1 MERVADHG
9 GMLSL
14 EFAELNPIYDV
25 RNQSAEVGVELLL
38 SALGKR
44 ILYGTMNDER

>member
-9 GMLSL
+9 RMLSL
-14 EFAELNPIYDV
+14 EYAELNPVYDI

-44 ILYGTMNDER
+44 IL